1 MSGKSTQK
9 KNTTK
14 ASRDKAK
21 RILRVVLIA
30 ALCALFVHNYRA
42 LFDRKLD
49 PNGDN
54 ISYFLLAKAL
64 SEGKGYIDLVP
75 PTSVPHVHF
84 PPGYPMFMS
93 VFMHIFPDN
102 IIAMK
107 VINGVLFLLAVLLM
121 FRIVRKTTGG
131 NLWLAFAVCFV
142 TLMHPSLLR
151 WSVVMMSEMLYIVI
165 SFGII
170 LICLDLDVGKI
181 FTRGKKD
188 RRQVARLCLLCLLV
202 ISAYLVRTMGI
213 SVVLAAAL
221 AFVVTSFKALLKKD
235 KDWIKPAVVATTIII
250 SLLVAHGGW
259 SVRNHIVNP
268 GYKSDYS
275 SGFMYTDKQEMMTP
289 SLFWGR
295 LKTNVSEYV
304 STWIPRGLLTP
315 KEAIDHMQHPEPTAK
330 GWCVGILL
338 LFLML
343 YGFLMLKKG
352 RIMLISYL
360 LVTFAVLMLY
370 QEQYAGIRYFIPVL
384 PLMFLGVL
392 NGIWSLV
399 SLLVKVVT
407 SKEIIALPAAAVLLA
422 SALIVP
428 PYLKGQEIYKKTAS
442 FTNYIDV
449 NPTAPFANY
458 VRAAEWL
465 KENARDN
472 VVVACRK
479 PEIMYMYSG
488 YKHSVRFPLRGDDKE
503 VLDFL
508 KKTGTNIVVFD
519 TWAKHAYTV
528 ILPVAKRHEDAF
540 PVYYA
545 TPNDVKDAPTV
556 ISAFLPSKLQ
566 ESY

>member
-14 ASRDKAK
+14 ANRNKAK
-21 RILRVVLIA
+21 GRKILHLVFIA
-30 ALCALFVHNYRA
+30 SLCVLFVYNYRA

-64 SEGKGYIDLVP
+64 SEGKGYVDLVP
-75 PTSVPHVHF
+75 PTPVPHMHF

-107 VINGVLFLLAVLLM
+107 VINGLLFLLAVLLM
-121 FRIVRKTTGG
+121 FRIVRKISGG

-151 WSVVMMSEMLYIVI
+151 WSVVMMSEMLYLVI

-170 LICLDLDVGKI
+170 LVSLDLNVGII
-181 FTRGKKD
+181 FTKGKKD
-188 RRQVARLCLLCLLV
+188 RREVARFCLLCLLV

-221 AFVVTSFKALLKKD
+221 AFGVTSLKALLKKD
-235 KDWIKPAVVATTIII
+235 KSWVKPAAVATAVIV
-250 SLLVAHGGW
+250 SLLIAHGGW
-259 SVRNHIVNP
+259 SVRNQIVNP
-268 GYKSDYS
+268 GYKNDYS
-275 SGFMYTDKQEMMTP
+275 SGFMYTDKHEKMTP
-289 SLFWGR
+289 PLWGSR

-304 STWIPRGLLTP
+304 SIWIPKGLLTP
-315 KEAIDHMQHPEPTAK
+315 KEVIDHMQHPNPTAK
-330 GWCVGILL
+330 DWLVGILL
-338 LFLML
+338 LSTML
-343 YGFLMLKKG
+343 YGLWMLKKG
-352 RIMLISYL
+352 RVMLISYL

-392 NGIWSLV
+392 NGIYSLV
-399 SLLVKVVT
+399 SLLVKAF
-407 SKEIIALPAAAVLLA
+407 SKKEIIILPVAFVLLV
-422 SALIVP
+422 SVLIVP
-428 PYLKGQEIYKKTAS
+428 TYVKGQEVYKNTAS
-442 FTNYIDV
+442 FDNYIDM
-449 NPTAPFANY
+449 NPKAPFANY

-465 KENARDN
+465 KEYAKDN

-488 YKHSVRFPLRGDDKE
+488 YKHSVRFPLRGEEKDI
-503 VLDFL
+503 LDFL
-508 KKTGTNIVVFD
+508 KKTKTNIVVFD
-519 TWAKHAYTV
+519 TWSKHAYTV
-528 ILPVAKRHEDAF
+528 ILPVAKKHENAF
-540 PVYYA
+540 PVLYA
-545 TPNDVKDAPTV
+545 TPNDINNAPTV
-556 ISAFLPSKLQ
+556 VSGYRQSNL
-566 ESY
+566 